1 MDLKELNVHWL
12 RDQIGYVGQK
22 PVLFNDTVANNIV
35 YGFVGATIE
44 TIQKAVKL
52 ASAHDFISSL
62 SGGQRQRIAIVRAL
76 IKNPKL
82 LILDEA
88 TR

>member
-12 RDQIGYVGQK
+12 RDQIGYVGQE
-22 PVLFNDTVANNIV
+22 PVLFNDTVANNIA

-44 TIQKAVKL
+44 TIEKAAKL

-62 SGGQRQRIAIVRAL
+62 SGRQKQIVAIV
-76 IKNPKL
+76 
-82 LILDEA
+82 
-88 TR
+88 